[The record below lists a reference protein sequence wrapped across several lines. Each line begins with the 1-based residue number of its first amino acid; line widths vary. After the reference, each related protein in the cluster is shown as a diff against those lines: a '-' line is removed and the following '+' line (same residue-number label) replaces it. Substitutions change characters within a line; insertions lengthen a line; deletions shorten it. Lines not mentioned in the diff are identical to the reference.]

1 MNFQF
6 LIWLRA
12 GLLFCLALAGPIT
25 TATAASG
32 LDGII
37 VVLDEEVILA
47 SELNE
52 TIRQVELQL
61 RSQDRPLPPRDVL
74 RRQVLERLIL
84 QRLQLQ
90 RAKAAGMQ
98 VSEDDLRQALT
109 SIAARNQ
116 MSVNEFAEAASREG
130 VDFAQFREQ
139 LRADLMINK
148 LRQREVESR
157 VVVSEQDVD
166 FFLQSPAGKQQD
178 SEYHISHILVS
189 VREGADDAEKL
200 ASRNRAEEVLAKARA
215 GEDFAQLAARYS
227 NDQLALTGGDLG
239 WRDAAALPSLFAN
252 LVPSMKPGDISDLLS
267 SPSGYHL
274 IRLND
279 VRGAGAAQMVSETRA
294 RHILL
299 TPNAVRSDVAAKAAA
314 ENIRRELA
322 EGGNFAALARKH
334 SDDPG
339 SANQGGDLGWQPK
352 GSFAREFEAQ
362 INDMQP
368 GEIRGPF
375 RSQFGWHIVE
385 LLERRTRDDSAG
397 QVRDRAR
404 AAIYQRKVGEE
415 YDLWLRRLRDE
426 AYVEYRLADK
436 PGD

>member
-1 MNFQF
+1 MNSQI

-12 GLLFCLALAGPIT
+12 GLLFCPTLAGPIT

-90 RAKAAGMQ
+90 RAKAAGIQ

-200 ASRNRAEEVLAKARA
+200 ASRNRAEEVLVKARA

-239 WRDAAALPSLFAN
+239 WRDVAALPSLFAN
-252 LVPSMKPGDISDLLS
+252 LVPSMKPGDIS
-267 SPSGYHL
+267 HL

-322 EGGNFAALARKH
+322 EGGDFAALARKH

-362 INDMQP
+362 INDMQA
-368 GEIRGPF
+368 GDIRGPF

-436 PGD
+436 PGG

>member
-1 MNFQF
+1 MNSHF
-6 LIWLRA
+6 LAWLRA
-12 GLLFCLALAGPIT
+12 TPLFCLMLAGSLT

-37 VVLDEEVILA
+37 VVVDEEVVLA
-47 SELNE
+47 SELDE

-61 RSQDRPLPPRDVL
+61 RSQDRPSPPRDVL

-98 VSEDDLRQALT
+98 VSEDDLRQALA
-109 SIAARNQ
+109 SIASRNQ

-139 LRADLMINK
+139 LRSDLMINK

-157 VVVSEQDVD
+157 VNVSDQDVD
-166 FFLQSPAGKQQD
+166 IFLQSPAGKQQD

-189 VREGADDAEKL
+189 VKDGANDDEKL
-200 ASRNRAEEVLAKARA
+200 AARNRAEEVLAKARA
-215 GEDFAQLAARYS
+215 GEDFTQLAARYS

-239 WRDAAALPSLFAN
+239 WRDTAALPSLFAN
-252 LVPSMKPGDISDLLS
+252 LVPAMKPGDISDLLS

-274 IRLND
+274 IRLNE
-279 VRGAGAAQMVSETRA
+279 VRGGDATQMVSETRA

-299 TPNAVRSDVAAKAAA
+299 TPNAVRNDVAARAAA
-314 ENIRRELA
+314 DNIRRELA
-322 EGGNFAALARKH
+322 EGGDFAALARKH

-352 GSFAREFEAQ
+352 GSFAREFESQ
-362 INDMQP
+362 VNDMQP
-368 GEIRGPF
+368 GEVRGPF

-436 PGD
+436 PGG